1 VPWLAHLLAVRHPA
15 QMNMRHPFIYAFS
28 IILFAASGVSGQ
40 DSSSVSYD
48 QKIDMVYGEVH
59 GTGLLMDV
67 FTPKGKQ
74 NGLAVIDVVSGAFFS
89 DRGKIREHTIGR
101 IYQILCARGYTV
113 FALRPG
119 SKTRY
124 TGQEM
129 AANIKTGI
137 RYLKQHAAEYKID
150 PDSLGITGASAGG
163 NLATLV
169 AVTPEEPKGNDSAAR
184 AGTHVKAAAVFFP
197 PTDFLDWDGK
207 PENLSVIGDLLFLGG
222 AKGHSDE
229 ELKEKAEQI
238 SPARLVKTK
247 PVPFLLIHGDADP
260 TVPLQQSQKKVEVVK
275 AAGGSAELIIKKGGG
290 HPWMT
295 IYEEVKIMA
304 DWFDKQLPPASETSA
319 AQK

>member
-1 VPWLAHLLAVRHPA
+1 MNKRHFIIYTVSTVLLAV
-15 QMNMRHPFIYAFS
+15 
-28 IILFAASGVSGQ
+28 SGVLGQ
-40 DSSSVSYD
+40 DASSVSYD
-48 QKIDMVYGEVH
+48 QKIDLVYGEVH

-67 FTPKGKQ
+67 FTPKGKS
-74 NGLAVIDVVSGAFFS
+74 NGLAIIDVVSGAFFS
-89 DRGKIREHTIGR
+89 DRGKIREHTMGR
-101 IYQILCARGYTV
+101 IYQIFCARGYTV

-137 RYLKQHAAEYKID
+137 RYVKQHAAEYKID
-150 PDSLGITGASAGG
+150 PDNLGITGASAGG
-163 NLATLV
+163 HLATLV
-169 AVTPEEPKGNDSAAR
+169 AVTPEESKGEGASAR
-184 AGTHVKAAAVFFP
+184 PGTHVKAAAVFFP

-207 PENLSVIGDLLFLGG
+207 PANLAVIGDLLFLGG

-260 TVPLQQSQKKVEVVK
+260 TVPLQQSQKMVEVLK
-275 AAGGSAELIIKKGGG
+275 AAGGSAELVIKKGGG

-295 IYEEVKIMA
+295 IYEEVKVMA
-304 DWFDKQLPPASETSA
+304 DWFDKQLPSAGETSA